1 MREIAPPI
9 RRGRFWHR
17 PHRLLLKLAALRRA
31 ELAVRTG
38 TGSEGIKGRQIARNL
53 DS

>member
-31 ELAVRTG
+31 ELAIRTG
-38 TGSEGIKGRQIARNL
+38 AGSEGIKGRQIARNL